1 MDLTRREPRKTN
13 GGYKMATYE
22 MTLKELTPEQ
32 VQAIRKLLTKR
43 QDMLTNLRNESKA
56 AA

>member
-1 MDLTRREPRKTN
+1 
-13 GGYKMATYE
+13 MATYE